1 MHKHPAFRLRGIQRR
16 HRHHLLLCLYATY
29 TPRHPTRLTL
39 SLLLQNVIHIQLPRL
54 CLKMPLWAH
63 RCKRC
68 RHGSKW
74 QERRHLSPRRP
85 YRCEVPERW
94 CERQGVVVI
103 YVCGSCWKVQ
113 VLVRHLHFSMSQV
126 VETSKSSA
134 SISTMRRSARLQQ
147 KPSIEDTLR
156 DDVESPAPKKVKRAA
171 THEAEL
177 PLLSEDQVALCT
189 T

>member
-1 MHKHPAFRLRGIQRR
+1 
-16 HRHHLLLCLYATY
+16 
-29 TPRHPTRLTL
+29 
-39 SLLLQNVIHIQLPRL
+39 
-54 CLKMPLWAH
+54 
-63 RCKRC
+63 
-68 RHGSKW
+68 
-74 QERRHLSPRRP
+74 
-85 YRCEVPERW
+85 
-94 CERQGVVVI
+94 
-103 YVCGSCWKVQ
+103 
-113 VLVRHLHFSMSQV
+113 MSQV

-189 T
+189 TLAQPRLSFSLEDARDHLCKVDARFSSLFAQMDLKAYKDLESSKELNLSLIHI